1 MPELI
6 NSKQKYPIKNAKN
19 LSPRIKWLR
28 DYYFKGNERS
38 WNNEYTSWS
47 TGTSWDMQYE
57 EMNFYIAPENYA
69 FFDAFRTSYQLA
81 AKNIPLPI
89 EFWAWSLEER
99 RAWFN
104 KSVMVN
110 HLPKEI
116 LPDDLIAGGRF
127 NIQTSKCMTQK
138 ETQKRNQLVTGSQ
151 GVRSQLKW
159 FHDHGYGNAGATSG
173 HLIPDHE
180 RALKIGWKG
189 IYADLE
195 QQYKQLNTAD
205 QKSEKGSQLR
215 AMMIAATMPR
225 DLAKKYAEI
234 CRKASQ
240 TETNPDRKQELIQMS
255 MNLNR
260 VPWLPPKTF
269 WEAIQALWINHFL
282 IMSDENYPGP
292 GVSFGRIDQ
301 YLYPYWKYSKEQGMT
316 DDFAKEIL
324 KCFWFHAN
332 TVYDAFIK
340 TGKQG
345 VTSGFGQLIT
355 LSGLGP
361 DGNDATNDLTYL
373 ILDVIDDMS
382 PILEPKPNV
391 RISQKTPDKLL
402 NRLIEMIASS
412 QGAPFLLN
420 FDERS
425 MAGLLREAHKAGVAH
440 LIHRENVYNYAPV
453 GCLENTM
460 QGNDR
465 SGTVDVNINLYKA
478 VELALTGGKDLIN
491 YGDIITNKTYPI
503 TQDGPKTGN
512 AESFKIWD
520 QFYDAFKTQ
529 TSYIIKKCVDL
540 YEVSESIRANFS
552 PTPYLSCLVRGCD
565 QKALDITR
573 GGAELSFVTI
583 NAVTYAAT
591 VDALLGVKYLVFDK
605 KECSIKEL
613 IAALKN
619 NWKGYELLQAIAKN
633 KAPKYGQD
641 NEDADSLA
649 RDVMNYWSEETW
661 KYKTKSTGRQFRP
674 GMLSWNYWVAD
685 GYILAAGPDG
695 RQKGQFLSNAICPSN
710 GADINGPTANTN
722 SVGKVISGAISPEI
736 TRFNEASNLLPSGA
750 SHTMTFHPSMVFHE
764 EQKEKFKSFIRAYAI
779 NGGTALQINMLDAD
793 TLKEAQANPKDY
805 PNLLVRVTGY
815 NAYFTTI
822 GKELQDEIIAR
833 MCHGM

>member
-1 MPELI
+1 MPK
-6 NSKQKYPIKNAKN
+6 NFAIKSAKN
-19 LSPRIKWLR
+19 LSPRIQWLR
-28 DYYFKGNERS
+28 DYYFQGVSRN

-47 TGTSWDMQYE
+47 TGTPWDIQYE
-57 EMNFYIAPENYA
+57 EMNYYIAPENYA
-69 FFDAFRTSYQLA
+69 FFDAFRSSFQVA
-81 AKNIPLPI
+81 AKNIPLPVK
-89 EFWAWSLEER
+89 FWKWSLVER

-104 KSVMVN
+104 KAVMVN
-110 HLPKEI
+110 HLPREI
-116 LPDDLIAGGRF
+116 LPNDLIAGGRF
-127 NIQTSKCMTQK
+127 NVQTSKCLTEK
-138 ETQKRNQLVTGSQ
+138 ETQTRKTLVTGSQ
-151 GVRSQLKW
+151 GIREKLKW

-180 RALKIGWKG
+180 RILREGWQG
-189 IYADLE
+189 VYANLE
-195 QQYKQLNTAD
+195 QKYQNLSASDKQSDKGD
-205 QKSEKGSQLR
+205 QLQ

-225 DLAKKYAEI
+225 DLAYKYASV
-234 CRKASQ
+234 CRTAAHM
-240 TETNPDRKQELIQMS
+240 ETNSHRKQELIQMAQ
-255 MNLNR
+255 NLDR
-260 VPWLPPKTF
+260 VPWLPSKTF

-292 GVSFGRIDQ
+292 GVSFGRMDQ
-301 YLYPYWKYSKEQGMT
+301 YLYPYWQYSKDQGMS
-316 DDFAKEIL
+316 DEFAKEIL
-324 KCFWFHAN
+324 KCFWVHAN
-332 TVYDAFIK
+332 TVYDAFIR

-373 ILDVIDDMS
+373 ILDIIDDMS

-478 VELALTGGKDLIN
+478 VELALTGGKDLIA
-491 YGDIITNKTYPI
+491 YGDIITNKKYPI
-503 TQDGPKTGN
+503 SQNGPKT
-512 AESFKIWD
+512 ESGEKVKTWP
-520 QFYDAFKTQ
+520 QFFEAFKTQ
-529 TSYIIKKCVDL
+529 LAHIIKKFVEL
-540 YEVSESIRANFS
+540 YESAETVRANYS
-552 PTPYLSCLVRGCD
+552 PSPYLSCLVRGCED
-565 QKALDITR
+565 KSLDITR

-591 VDALLGVKYLVFDK
+591 VDALLGVKYLVFDT
-605 KECSIKEL
+605 KECTLPEL

-619 NWKGYELLQAIAKN
+619 NWNGYESLQAKAKN

-641 NEDADSLA
+641 DDIADSLA
-649 RDVMNYWSEETW
+649 RDVMNFWSEETW
-661 KYKTKSTGRQFRP
+661 KYKTRSTGRQFRP
-674 GMLSWNYWVAD
+674 GMLSWNYWISD

-695 RQKGQFLSNAICPSN
+695 RKKGQFLSNAICPSN
-710 GADINGPTANTN
+710 GADIYGPTANTN
-722 SVGKVISGAISPEI
+722 SVGKVISGKSSPEI
-736 TRFNEASNLLPSGA
+736 NSFQDASNVLPSGA
-750 SHTMTFHPSMVFHE
+750 SHTMTFHPSMVYHE

-793 TLKEAQANPKDY
+793 TLRDAQANPKDY

-815 NAYFTTI
+815 NAYFSAI

-833 MCHGM
+833 LCHGR